1 MSRFTG
7 KADFCDLIE
16 NAKNV
21 DDFYMFQDSHIYM
34 NNAELKIDSKEDL
47 YQYYPFLI
55 SSMSSNKINDSHT
68 SYSIN
73 LTKEPYWDSRERE
86 SLAFYVRE
94 YLYIYKKWKKSKTS
108 SNFIDWWKS
117 NKKDKYYDEDTFIKI
132 SSILSDVR
140 DIDNFYFLTK
150 DKVSADLRQIV
161 LEDIVDKYLYN
172 IHLPEYQKQ
181 RNEFL
186 KWYDTQKV
194 EKSSQII
201 NLIKFNYSQGI

>member
-55 SSMSSNKINDSHT
+55 SSMASNKLNDFHT

-73 LTKEPYWDSRERE
+73 LAKEPYWDSRERE

-94 YLYIYKKWKKSKTS
+94 YLYIYKKWEKSKTS
-108 SNFIDWWKS
+108 NSFVDWWKS
-117 NKKDKYYDEDTFIKI
+117 NKKDKYYDEDIFIKI
-132 SSILSDVR
+132 SSILSDVKG
-140 DIDNFYFLTK
+140 IDNFHFLAK
-150 DKVSADLRQIV
+150 DKVSAGLRQSV
-161 LEDIVDKYLYN
+161 LEDIVDRYLYN
-172 IHLPEYQKQ
+172 IHLPEYQRQ
-181 RNEFL
+181 RKEFL
-186 KWYDTQKV
+186 GWYDEQKV
-194 EKSSQII
+194 EKEFQII
-201 NLIKFNYSQGI
+201 KLIKSDYYS